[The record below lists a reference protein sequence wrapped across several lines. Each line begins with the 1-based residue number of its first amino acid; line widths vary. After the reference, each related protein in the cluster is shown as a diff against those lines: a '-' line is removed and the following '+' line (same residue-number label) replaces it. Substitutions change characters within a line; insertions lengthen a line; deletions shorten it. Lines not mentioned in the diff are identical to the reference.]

1 MLIYATVL
9 FTILSAL
16 GFGIFAGYAAILAI
30 LRLFGER
37 TERKTAVALHTATV
51 PSSGD

>member
-1 MLIYATVL
+1 MLIFATVV

-16 GFGIFAGYAAILAI
+16 GLGIFAGYAAILAI

-37 TERKTAVALHTATV
+37 GERKQPVALHTAAV
-51 PSSGD
+51 GSSGD